1 MKYLMWLL
9 RATIFFTLFSFALNN
24 QQFVVVHFFFGTLW
38 KSPLVLV
45 VLAAFALGL
54 IFGIL
59 VMMPRWW
66 KKHSATNIN
75 LNAQPHSS
83 NVLNEPSSLAN
94 AITPS
99 DNSNIAR
106 HGL

>member
-9 RATIFFTLFSFALNN
+9 RAAIFFTLFSFALNN
-24 QQFVVVHFFFGTLW
+24 QQIVVVHFFFGTLW

-54 IFGIL
+54 MFGIL

-66 KKHSATNIN
+66 KKNSAAHMN
-75 LNAQPHSS
+75 LNAHAHSS
-83 NVLNEPSSLAN
+83 NVLNVPSSSAN
-94 AITPS
+94 TTTPL

>member
-1 MKYLMWLL
+1 MWLL
-9 RATIFFTLFSFALNN
+9 RAAIFFTLFSFALNN
-24 QQFVVVHFFFGTLW
+24 QQIVVVHFFFGTLW

-54 IFGIL
+54 ALGIL

-66 KKHSATNIN
+66 KKHSAARMN

-83 NVLNEPSSLAN
+83 NVLKVPSSLKN
-94 AITPS
+94 TITPV

>member
-9 RATIFFTLFSFALNN
+9 RTAIFFTLFSFALNN
-24 QQFVVVHFFFGTLW
+24 QQIVVVHFFFGTLW

-54 IFGIL
+54 AFGIL
-59 VMMPRWW
+59 LMMPRWW
-66 KKHSATNIN
+66 KKHSAAQIN
-75 LNAQPHSS
+75 LNTQPHSS
-83 NVLNEPSSLAN
+83 NVLNEPSSSAN
-94 AITPS
+94 AITPL

>member
-9 RATIFFTLFSFALNN
+9 RAAIFFTLFSFALNN
-24 QQFVVVHFFFGTLW
+24 QQIVVVHFFFGTLW

-54 IFGIL
+54 MFGIL

-66 KKHSATNIN
+66 KKHSAAHIN
-75 LNAQPHSS
+75 LNAHPHSS
-83 NVLNEPSSLAN
+83 NMLNVASSSTN
-94 AITPS
+94 ATTPL